1 MQTDASGRLPARG
14 SKLRAW
20 LPVLVALVSSFSL
33 ATGRARGED
42 APALNT
48 VLFGSPQR
56 RASSAGDRWQA
67 ALGMRT
73 SWIGGAGFDPFSDN
87 DTLAQGSLVVT
98 RGLDVGA
105 RPLALALGLSLDLGH
120 SDATTRG
127 IDADLDLQRIAVV
140 LEPRYLLAPGLFVG
154 GRLAPGAQRVV
165 ASLHDPSAPSTL
177 ATSFWTPSVDASLT
191 AGGRLNPAGARAG
204 FWLLA
209 EGGYGWSPSHDLTL
223 SPRLSARDASK
234 AGATS
239 LGTLAPRAP
248 FMRISL
254 ALSY

>member
-1 MQTDASGRLPARG
+1 LC
-14 SKLRAW
+14 AW
-20 LPVLVALVSSFSL
+20 LGVVVPLVSALSL
-33 ATGRARGED
+33 APGRARGED
-42 APALNT
+42 APALRT
-48 VLFGSPQR
+48 VLFGSQER
-56 RASSAGDRWQA
+56 RADFDGDRWQA

-73 SWIGGAGFDPFSDN
+73 SWIGSAAFDPFSDD

-140 LEPRYLLAPGLFVG
+140 LEPRFLLVPGLFVG
-154 GRLAPGAQRVV
+154 GRLAPGVQRVA

-177 ATSFWTPSVDASLT
+177 ATAFRTPSVDVSLT

-204 FWLLA
+204 VWLLA

-234 AGATS
+234 AGTIS

-254 ALSY
+254 ALTY